1 MADEAPVRLWDLVL
15 DVRPVPEP
23 FDFQALSGEL
33 WVLVGAVDSG
43 RRELIRTIAG
53 LADPRAGRV
62 ELFGRD
68 LARLRP
74 RARAK
79 LRGQIGVVLEQ
90 AGLVPAW
97 SVFENLALLVRY
109 HRLAPGGAVEDYVVE
124 FVESCRLPRAILS
137 RLVSDLS
144 PLESQ
149 WISLLRALVIRPR
162 LLLVSAYLPQE
173 TLVAGYGVWAFFAE
187 VVEPMNMAILVDA
200 GPQALPVGAET
211 RLLVMDE
218 GTLLAVGRARELA
231 GHPDATVRGQVRFD
245 HA

>member
-15 DVRPVPEP
+15 DVRPIPEP

-97 SVFENLALLVRY
+97 SVFENLSLLVRY
-109 HRLAPGGAVEDYVVE
+109 HRLVPADDVEGYVVD
-124 FVESCRLPRAILS
+124 FVESCRLPRSILT
-137 RLVSDLS
+137 RLAGDLS
-144 PLESQ
+144 PLESG
-149 WISLLRALVIRPR
+149 WIGLLRALVVKPK
-162 LLLVSAYLPQE
+162 LLLVGAYLPQE
-173 TLVAGYGVWAFFAE
+173 TLVAGYGVRMFFE
-187 VVEPMNMAILVDA
+187 DVVRPMKMTILVDA
-200 GPQALPVGAET
+200 GPQSLPVGPET
-211 RLLVMDE
+211 RLLVMDQ
-218 GTLLAVGRARELA
+218 GTLRAAGPARELA
-231 GHPDATVRGQVRFD
+231 EHSSALVRRHARSD

>member
-1 MADEAPVRLWDLVL
+1 MAEAAVRVRGWVL
-15 DVRPVPEP
+15 DRWPAPKP
-23 FDFQALSGEL
+23 FDFQVMPGEL
-33 WVLVGAVDSG
+33 WMLVGAVNSG
-43 RRELIRTIAG
+43 RRELIRSLAG
-53 LADPRAGRV
+53 LVEPRAGRL

-68 LARLRP
+68 VARLGP
-74 RARAK
+74 RARAR
-79 LRGQIGVVLEQ
+79 LHRRIGVVLEQ
-90 AGLVPAW
+90 PGLVPAW

-218 GTLLAVGRARELA
+218 GTLLAAGRARELA
-231 GHPDATVRGQVRFD
+231 EHPDATVRGQVRFD

>member
-97 SVFENLALLVRY
+97 SVFENLSLLVRY
-109 HRLAPGGAVEDYVVE
+109 HRLVPAGDIEGYVMD
-124 FVESCRLPRAILS
+124 FAESCRLPRSILP
-137 RLVSDLS
+137 RLAGELL
-144 PLESQ
+144 PLESS
-149 WISLLRALVIRPR
+149 WVGLLRALIIKPK
-162 LLLVSAYLPQE
+162 LLLVSTYLPQE
-173 TLVAGYGVWAFFAE
+173 TLVAGYDARMFFEE
-187 VVEPMNMAILVDA
+187 VVRPMRMTILVDG
-200 GPQALPVGAET
+200 GPQSLKVEPET
-211 RLLVMDE
+211 RLLVMDR
-218 GTLLAVGRARELA
+218 GTLRAAGPARELA
-231 GHPDATVRGQVRFD
+231 DHPTALVRRHARSD